1 MREQTVFEHPV
12 SRRRM
17 LTASGLLAVAGFAS
31 TPLAAAVAK
40 AVEDFGVYQWTACVI
55 NCGQRCPL
63 RAYTKNGRVIRIET
77 DNTVKDGCSVRQ
89 LRACLKGRAMRE
101 RLYSPDRLKYPM
113 KRVGERGEGKFERIS
128 WPMNSTKLPSTKKM

>member
-63 RAYTKNGRVIRIET
+63 RAYTKNGR
-77 DNTVKDGCSVRQ
+77 
-89 LRACLKGRAMRE
+89 
-101 RLYSPDRLKYPM
+101 RL
-113 KRVGERGEGKFERIS
+113 
-128 WPMNSTKLPSTKKM
+128 

>member
-40 AVEDFGVYQWTACVI
+40 AVEDFGVYQ
-55 NCGQRCPL
+55 
-63 RAYTKNGRVIRIET
+63 
-77 DNTVKDGCSVRQ
+77 
-89 LRACLKGRAMRE
+89 
-101 RLYSPDRLKYPM
+101 
-113 KRVGERGEGKFERIS
+113 
-128 WPMNSTKLPSTKKM
+128 